1 MSLISTTRVAP
12 ANRKK
17 SPPLVGTAR
26 RAGWPPLARALRAQL
41 KALYSQAP
49 ADNADY
55 NHAGCEAID
64 HVDRLDAQARYLYRF
79 TLAELLKLSRH

>member
-1 MSLISTTRVAP
+1 
-12 ANRKK
+12 
-17 SPPLVGTAR
+17 
-26 RAGWPPLARALRAQL
+26 L